1 MWRRAGVIL
10 LIMGNLLIL
19 GAGQYGM
26 VAKEIAESMHIFD
39 KIDFLDDNNPI
50 AVGKLN
56 DYPRFKEI
64 YEYAVAAIGNADMR
78 LNLISDLKNTG
89 YKVTP
94 LVHEKAYVSPS
105 ASIAE
110 GCFVEPMVVVHT
122 DVKVGA
128 GCIISAGVI
137 LNHNS
142 VIEQG
147 CHIDCGT
154 IVAARKLIKSNPRT
168 AIGSIVE

>member
-1 MWRRAGVIL
+1 ME
-10 LIMGNLLIL
+10 NLLIL

-26 VAKEIAESMHIFD
+26 VAKEIAESMHVFG

-56 DYPRFKEI
+56 DYSDLKD
-64 YEYAVAAIGNADMR
+64 EYDCAVAAIGNTGMR
-78 LNLISDLKNTG
+78 LQLINNLKESG
-89 YKVTP
+89 YKVPALAHTR
-94 LVHEKAYVSPS
+94 AYVSPS
-105 ASIAE
+105 ASISE
-110 GCFVEPMVVVHT
+110 GCFIEPTAVIHT
-122 DVKVGA
+122 DVKVGK

-154 IVAARKLIKSNPRT
+154 IVAARKLIKSNTRT
-168 AIGSIVE
+168 EIGSVVE